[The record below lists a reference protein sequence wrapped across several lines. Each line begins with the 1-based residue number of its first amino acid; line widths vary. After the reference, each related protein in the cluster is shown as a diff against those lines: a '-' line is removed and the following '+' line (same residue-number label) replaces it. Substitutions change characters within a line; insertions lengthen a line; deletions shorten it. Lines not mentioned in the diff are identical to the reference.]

1 MNKLTDD
8 IPIKS
13 RNFPAPKYKAKASIM
28 PIPSANN
35 KAVDTEDSCFLS
47 ATPLEGL
54 PFVMPSRQPPTV
66 QQLDPKINKHEDIVP
81 VI

>member
-1 MNKLTDD
+1 
-8 IPIKS
+8 
-13 RNFPAPKYKAKASIM
+13 M
-28 PIPSANN
+28 PITTANN

-66 QQLDPKINKHEDIVP
+66 QQLDQNINKHQDIVP